1 MSRIGRM
8 PVEVPSNVTITV
20 GDDTVTVKG
29 PKGELKQAI
38 VPHVSIEVEDGQA
51 VVTRKGDLKQAKS
64 NHGLMRSLLSNMVTG
79 VHTGFT
85 KELQILGVGYRADV
99 KGQNLVMN
107 LGYSHLIEFPIPQGI
122 DISVDKSNKIS
133 VSGAD
138 KQQVG
143 QVAAVI
149 RGYRKPDHYKGKGV
163 RYVDEYVRIKAG
175 KSA

>member
-51 VVTRKGDLKQAKS
+51 VVTREGDLKQAKS

-99 KGQNLVMN
+99 RGKNLVMN